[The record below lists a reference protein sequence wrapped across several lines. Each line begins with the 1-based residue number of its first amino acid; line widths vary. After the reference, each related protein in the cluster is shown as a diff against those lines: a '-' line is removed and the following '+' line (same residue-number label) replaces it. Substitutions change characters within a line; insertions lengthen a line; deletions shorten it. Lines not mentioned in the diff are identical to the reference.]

1 LYHNDGKYTSLFCT
15 FNILYKHGKIW
26 NMLDIKFI
34 RENSDLISFAAQKKH
49 IAFNVS
55 ELLEADLKR
64 LALLKVVEELRGKQN
79 INSDAI
85 TKASALERH
94 DMIEAM
100 RAVKDELKSKEEELE
115 VVMKTWRTLMLA
127 VPNIPDMSVPEGV
140 SDADNVE
147 VRNWGTIPVFPFVP
161 LDHIELMEGSNMVDF
176 ERGTKTSGFRGY
188 FLKNDGAMLEMAIWQ
203 YVMQRWQNKGFEP
216 MLVPSL
222 VKRETLLGTGYL
234 PGGEEDLYKDGSD
247 YLAGTGEVSTMYYH
261 SDEVLDGSSLPKK
274 YIVWSPCF
282 RKEAGSHGKDVKG
295 LVRVHEFYKCEQV
308 VICEA
313 RHETSVKYHE
323 EIARNSE
330 EMMEELGIPYH
341 TVVNCG
347 GDLGQGQVKK
357 YDIEAWL
364 PSQQKYRETHSAS
377 YFHDFQ
383 TRRLNIRYKD
393 VTGKLE
399 YAHSLNNTAAATPR
413 LLIPIIEN
421 YQQAD
426 GTIKVPDV
434 LVPFMGGKTVIG
446 KPFRGA
452 KTNQQTSVLGTDE
465 DIRSQ
470 QAKDVTI

>member
-1 LYHNDGKYTSLFCT
+1 
-15 FNILYKHGKIW
+15 
-26 NMLDIKFI
+26 MLDIKFI
-34 RENSDLISFAAQKKH
+34 RENSDLIRMASTKKH
-49 IAFNVS
+49 INFNVD
-55 ELLEADLKR
+55 ELLEADKKR
-64 LALLKVVEELRGKQN
+64 LTLLQSVEELRSKQN
-79 INSDAI
+79 TASDAI
-85 TKASALERH
+85 TKASALERT
-94 DMIEAM
+94 DLIESM
-100 RAVKDELKSKEEELE
+100 KKVKDDLKAQEEELE
-115 VVMKTWRTLMLA
+115 TVMKSWRTLMLA
-127 VPNIPDMSVPEGV
+127 VPNIPDMSVPDGA

-147 VRNWGTIPVFPFVP
+147 VRSWGTIPTFSFAP
-161 LDHIELMEGSNMVDF
+161 LDHIELMEKSDMVDF

-203 YVMQRWQNKGFEP
+203 YVMQRWQNKGFSP

-234 PGGEEDLYKDGSD
+234 PGGEDDLYKDGND
-247 YLAGTGEVSTMYYH
+247 YLAGTGEVATMFYH
-261 SDEVLDGSSLPKK
+261 ADEVLDVSTLPKK

-308 VICEA
+308 VLCEA
-313 RHETSVKYHE
+313 SHATSVAYHE
-323 EIARNSE
+323 EIARNAE

-364 PSQQKYRETHSAS
+364 PSQNKYRETHSAS

-393 VTGKLE
+393 ATGKME
-399 YAHSLNNTAAATPR
+399 YVHSLNNTAAATPR
-413 LLIPIIEN
+413 LLIAIIEN

-426 GTIKVPDV
+426 GTITVPPV
-434 LVPFMGGKTVIG
+434 LVPFMGGKTTIG
-446 KPFRGA
+446 KAFRA
-452 KTNQQTSVLGTDE
+452 
-465 DIRSQ
+465 
-470 QAKDVTI
+470 